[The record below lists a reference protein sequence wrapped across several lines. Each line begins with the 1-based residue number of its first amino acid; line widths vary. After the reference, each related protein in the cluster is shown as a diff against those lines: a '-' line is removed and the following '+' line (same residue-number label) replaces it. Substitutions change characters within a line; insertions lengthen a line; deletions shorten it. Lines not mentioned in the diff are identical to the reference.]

1 MIDNKLNPKEL
12 NACELFDRDLMTGH
26 LLDGCAANITGLL
39 SGANGVDGD
48 TIGLQCLER
57 DHGLHKTQQNEV
69 SERSELKTLY
79 DNMSE

>member
-39 SGANGVDGD
+39 SRANGVDGD
-48 TIGLQCLER
+48 TIGLQCLKWN
-57 DHGLHKTQQNEV
+57 HGLQYKFE
-69 SERSELKTLY
+69 
-79 DNMSE
+79 